1 MSQWETT
8 IVDDLSKVCKSEISV
23 SSFVNKHWERYKEV
37 YVNVYGYI
45 AEEGD
50 VWLLVEKFVS
60 RIARADVQPIFQS
73 DNQMFSYFK
82 TMARNEKYDME
93 HKKTLE
99 TIPFSAFENNDPE
112 DDNPSD
118 YIEQKL
124 SEGAENMEE
133 RLISEQ
139 RVQDLLEKLSKFV
152 PEPCMQVVVLLYK
165 GYGLKEIRKMLGI
178 SYDTVND
185 RLYVVRT
192 ALKEHFGITKDNLSW
207 D

>member
-8 IVDDLSKVCKSEISV
+8 IVDDLSKVCRSEISV
-23 SSFVNKHWERYKEV
+23 SAFVNKHWERYKEI

-45 AEEGD
+45 AEDGD

-99 TIPFSAFENNDPE
+99 TIPFSAFENQDPE
-112 DDNPSD
+112 DDSPSEF
-118 YIEQKL
+118 IEQKL
-124 SEGAENMEE
+124 SENGENMEDMV
-133 RLISEQ
+133 ISEQ
-139 RVQDLLEKLSKFV
+139 RVQDLLDRLSKVV

-165 GYGLKEIRKMLGI
+165 GYKIKEIRKMLGV
-178 SYDTVND
+178 SCDTVNN
-185 RLYVVRT
+185 RLWVIRN

>member
-192 ALKEHFGITKDNLSW
+192 ALKEQFGITKDNLSW

>member
-45 AEEGD
+45 AEDGD